1 MECYLQD
8 AQTVRNSAKL
18 VRDTHVENYKDAV
31 TVKVRRVL
39 FRGEREGRGVKGPQA
54 LGATALH
61 FLSG

>member
-1 MECYLQD
+1 M
-8 AQTVRNSAKL
+8 RNSAKL